1 MAPRSYLCAGVLLLA
16 GAITGA
22 PEPGKTTRL
31 TSASNTIAG
40 PALLEGAPGSKTL
53 IFSNFSGDKQQYGIT
68 IVNHGNVEAT
78 LKDCGQFGGSNFS
91 AAVPPGPAY
100 GAHIILDNGSSVEV
114 SFDKSEKKSAQCR
127 LTWRVDIV
135 PKRK

>member
-1 MAPRSYLCAGVLLLA
+1 MVPRSYLCALVLLLG
-16 GAITGA
+16 GAMTGA
-22 PEPGKTTRL
+22 QESTKTARL

-40 PALLEGAPGSKTL
+40 PGLLEGTPGSKTL
-53 IFSNFSGDKQQYGIT
+53 IFSNFSGAKQQYGIT

-100 GAHIILDNGSSVEV
+100 AVHVTLDNGSSLEV
-114 SFDKSEKKSAQCR
+114 SFDKSDKKSAQGR

-135 PKRK
+135 PKK